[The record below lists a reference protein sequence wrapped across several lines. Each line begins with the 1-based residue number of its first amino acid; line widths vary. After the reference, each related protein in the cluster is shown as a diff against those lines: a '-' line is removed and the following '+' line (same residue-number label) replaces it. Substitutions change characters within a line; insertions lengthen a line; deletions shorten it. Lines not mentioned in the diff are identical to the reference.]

1 MALFQFNGYDL
12 TNYFKLIKVEHEI
25 GNERSISTD
34 SAPAIGVNVQNVDIG
49 AKKIKLTVSLAT
61 RDLADMTFID
71 PNEPA
76 PVDNVQFY
84 RVREEAARILH
95 TKKAVKLFLPTE
107 PERYYL
113 ALVKGEVSLKG
124 ISDWYDEATIEFLVP
139 DGVAHSTTYKRV
151 TDYQEKD
158 GKMIFS
164 IDNEGST
171 DAYPI
176 ITLKANAENGYY
188 GLVSDKFAFE
198 AGNIEEADGK
208 IISKAEVLYDFRDDR
223 IPQAFAK
230 GAKNVGITNVT
241 GDLHGTL
248 EIQNVWGRPHIG
260 LKNPNANI
268 NQLQTAS
275 LTLDIPPDSSG
286 NVGALNEY
294 IWWRQIFWA
303 GSISQYGFLK
313 LTVSDADGNFLYG
326 VETFKRSLG
335 LESEYNALA
344 SDGYGGFRFLKQW
357 SFLATE
363 YEDHNPFNEPRGWS
377 DIKREDDKVTFYWWG
392 TYNTFTIPEIKGKK
406 SAKIH
411 LTISNI
417 PSKSFVTHAYFDQ
430 LLYIKTNN
438 AFFEDIPNRYIQGS
452 NLIIN
457 SEDDTLTLNNL
468 LNLDEIV
475 DGSLWP
481 VIPPGSSEIEIIQS
495 PWAKKKPSVTI
506 EFEERWI

>member
-12 TNYFKLIKVEHEI
+12 NEYFKLIKVEHEI
-25 GNERSISTD
+25 GNEHSISTD

-76 PVDNVQFY
+76 PIDRVQFY
-84 RVREEAARILH
+84 RVREEAARVLH
-95 TKKAVKLFLPTE
+95 TKKAVKLYLPTE
-107 PERYYL
+107 PDRYYL

-124 ISDWYDEATIEFLVP
+124 ISDWYDEATIEFIVP

-171 DAYPI
+171 NAYPI

-198 AGNIEEADGK
+198 AGNTEEADGK
-208 IISKAEVLYDFRDDR
+208 IVSKAEVLYDFRDDR
-223 IPQAFAK
+223 ITQAFAK
-230 GAKNVGITNVT
+230 GTKNVGITNVKE
-241 GDLHGTL
+241 DLNGVL

-260 LKNPNANI
+260 LRHPDAKI

-275 LTLDIPPDSSG
+275 LTLDIPQDSSG

-303 GSISQYGFLK
+303 GHISQYGFLK

-335 LESEYNALA
+335 LNSEYNVLA
-344 SDGYGGFRFLKQW
+344 SDGHGGFRTLKQW
-357 SFLATE
+357 TFYATHLNE
-363 YEDHNPFNEPRGWS
+363 HNPFNEPRGWS
-377 DIKREDDKVTFYWWG
+377 DIKREDDKVTFFWWG
-392 TYNTFTIPEIKGKK
+392 SYNPFIIPEIKGKK

-417 PSKSFVTHAYFDQ
+417 PSKPFVTHAYFDG
-430 LLYIKTNN
+430 LLYTKTNN
-438 AFFEDIPNRYIQGS
+438 DFFEDIPNRYIQGS
-452 NLIIN
+452 NLVIN
-457 SEDDTLTLNNL
+457 SETDSVYLNDL
-468 LNLDEIV
+468 PNLDQIV
-475 DGSLWP
+475 DGSIWP
-481 VIPPGSSEIEIIQS
+481 VIPPGGSNIEIVQS

>member
-12 TNYFKLIKVEHEI
+12 NEYFKLIKVEHEI

-34 SAPAIGVNVQNVDIG
+34 SAPSLGVNVQRVEIG

-76 PVDNVQFY
+76 PIDRVQFY
-84 RVREEAARILH
+84 RVREEAARVLH
-95 TKKAVKLFLPTE
+95 TKKAVKLYLPTE
-107 PERYYL
+107 PDRYYL

-124 ISDWYDEATIEFLVP
+124 ISDWYDEVTIEFIVP

-151 TDYQEKD
+151 TDYREKD

-176 ITLKANAENGYY
+176 ITLKANSENGYY

-198 AGNIEEADGK
+198 AGNVEEADGK
-208 IISKAEVLYDFRDDR
+208 IVSKAEVLYDFKGDR

-230 GAKNVGITNVT
+230 GTKNVGITNVKE
-241 GDLHGTL
+241 DLNGVL

-260 LKNPNANI
+260 LKNPDAKI

-275 LTLDIPPDSSG
+275 LTLDIPQDSSG

-303 GSISQYGFLK
+303 GHISQYGFLK

-335 LESEYNALA
+335 LNSEYNVLA
-344 SDGYGGFRFLKQW
+344 SDGHGGFRILKQW
-357 SFLATE
+357 TFYATHLNE
-363 YEDHNPFNEPRGWS
+363 HNPFNEPRGWS
-377 DIKREDDKVTFYWWG
+377 DIKREDDKVTFFWWG
-392 TYNTFTIPEIKGKK
+392 SYNPFIIPEIKGKK

-417 PSKSFVTHAYFDQ
+417 PSKPFVTHAYFDQ

-438 AFFEDIPNRYIQGS
+438 TFFEDIPNRYIEGS
-452 NLIIN
+452 NLVIN
-457 SEDDTLTLNNL
+457 SETDSVYLNDL
-468 LNLDEIV
+468 PNLDQIV
-475 DGSLWP
+475 DGSIWP
-481 VIPPGSSEIEIIQS
+481 VIPPGGSNIEIVQS